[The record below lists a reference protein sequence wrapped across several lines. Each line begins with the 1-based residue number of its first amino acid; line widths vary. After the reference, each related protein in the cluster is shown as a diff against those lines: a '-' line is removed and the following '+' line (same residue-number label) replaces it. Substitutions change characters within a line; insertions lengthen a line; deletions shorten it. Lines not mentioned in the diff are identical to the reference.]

1 MSDLYMDAHLLDIE
15 QTKNTNKNPK
25 SALQDWVTNL
35 PIMQQSVL
43 MSAIRGPDGIAKKH
57 KCKPLIRWFR
67 RCILLSAFEGI
78 AIDNPY
84 HPGGGSFT
92 GPSCRLPVS
101 AFGHTWL
108 DSIRDIESDFVDSRD
123 ELPFHYI
130 LHFIHAIEIV
140 GYKHPDKMISMY
152 WLELYSRLVIA
163 MHLREES
170 IEDMNFRLSDDE
182 DNWMSVADETTT
194 CSD

>member
-1 MSDLYMDAHLLDIE
+1 MNDLYMDAQLIHPVI
-15 QTKNTNKNPK
+15 KPK
-25 SALQDWVTNL
+25 SALQEWVMLL

-67 RCILLSAFEGI
+67 RCILVSAFEGI

-92 GPSCRLPVS
+92 GPSCGIPIRTFS
-101 AFGHTWL
+101 QTWE
-108 DSIRDIESDFVDSRD
+108 DVIRGAESDFVDSRD

-130 LHFIHAIEIV
+130 LHFIHAIEII
-140 GYKHPDKMISMY
+140 GYKHPDQQIADY
-152 WLELYSRLVIA
+152 WLSLYSRLVVA
-163 MHLREES
+163 MHMREES
-170 IEDMNFRLSDDE
+170 QKDMDFRLSDNE
-182 DNWMSVADETTT
+182 KNWMSVADESTT

>member
-1 MSDLYMDAHLLDIE
+1 MNDLYMDAHLIHPII
-15 QTKNTNKNPK
+15 KPK
-25 SALQDWVTNL
+25 SALQDWVMLL

-92 GPSCRLPVS
+92 GPSCRLPVRS
-101 AFGHTWL
+101 FG
-108 DSIRDIESDFVDSRD
+108 
-123 ELPFHYI
+123 
-130 LHFIHAIEIV
+130 
-140 GYKHPDKMISMY
+140 
-152 WLELYSRLVIA
+152 YSFGKT
-163 MHLREES
+163 S
-170 IEDMNFRLSDDE
+170 
-182 DNWMSVADETTT
+182 
-194 CSD
+194 